1 MFWCVA
7 MRTLQIAR
15 IRQRYRDLS
24 WRGRPIF
31 HRNRN
36 FIDKEVGSGHTIEYV
51 NPIRASSCLHDYRKR
66 AKEIDKRL
74 KERPSAA
81 DRAKLLKKQKALS
94 DMADNKDWLAGKP
107 GSQLK

>member
-1 MFWCVA
+1 VTTFLEKTPERHDRA
-7 MRTLQIAR
+7 TL
-15 IRQRYRDLS
+15 
-24 WRGRPIF
+24 
-31 HRNRN
+31 
-36 FIDKEVGSGHTIEYV
+36 V
-51 NPIRASSCLHDYRKR
+51 NTLDSLTGIPPHIVKMKSSSKNTDSYRKR

-81 DRAKLLKKQKALS
+81 DRAKLLKKQKALN

>member
-1 MFWCVA
+1 MK
-7 MRTLQIAR
+7 MK
-15 IRQRYRDLS
+15 
-24 WRGRPIF
+24 RPSKKP
-31 HRNRN
+31 
-36 FIDKEVGSGHTIEYV
+36 DS
-51 NPIRASSCLHDYRKR
+51 YRKR

-81 DRAKLLKKQKALS
+81 DRARLLKEQKALN

>member
-1 MFWCVA
+1 MVA
-7 MRTLQIAR
+7 PVEILPHLVKMKPPSKKP
-15 IRQRYRDLS
+15 DS
-24 WRGRPIF
+24 
-31 HRNRN
+31 
-36 FIDKEVGSGHTIEYV
+36 
-51 NPIRASSCLHDYRKR
+51 YRKR

-81 DRAKLLKKQKALS
+81 DRARLLKEQKALN

>member
-1 MFWCVA
+1 MKPP
-7 MRTLQIAR
+7 
-15 IRQRYRDLS
+15 S
-24 WRGRPIF
+24 KKP
-31 HRNRN
+31 H
-36 FIDKEVGSGHTIEYV
+36 S
-51 NPIRASSCLHDYRKR
+51 YRKR

-81 DRAKLLKKQKALS
+81 DRARLLKEQKALN